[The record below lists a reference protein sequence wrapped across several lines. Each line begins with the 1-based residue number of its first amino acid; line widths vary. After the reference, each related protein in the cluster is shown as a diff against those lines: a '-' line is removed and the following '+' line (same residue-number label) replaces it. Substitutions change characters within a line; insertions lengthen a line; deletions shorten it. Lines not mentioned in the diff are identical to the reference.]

1 MKNITVIN
9 VICSFTL
16 FILSACSSAPKVE
29 PQTQVMTP
37 VYVAGTNVS
46 EIRMNDVRNPEN
58 VEVYTVGRYVDPNNS
73 DIMYEKSELYRL
85 ANSSTW
91 NRRPNPPIKLSDG
104 STLLEPETSNTVNER
119 PLYAELEKRIMDY
132 RDSVAQ
138 NNQKY
143 AEMINKGAQDINQ
156 SAQKMDALI
165 KQNEAMIKNQNE
177 LNEKIKKQSDT
188 TDELKKLIE
197 TKPQPQEDTVDKT
210 PSTSDLKA

>member
-1 MKNITVIN
+1 MKKMIVIN
-9 VICSFTL
+9 IVYGIAFL
-16 FILSACSSAPKVE
+16 MLSACSSTPKVE

-37 VYVAGTNVS
+37 VYVAGTNVP

-58 VEVYTVGRYVDPNNS
+58 VEVYTVGRYIDPNNS
-73 DIMYEKSELYRL
+73 DIMYEKSELYRV

-104 STLLEPETSNTVNER
+104 STLIEPELTNTSEVK
-119 PLYAELEKRIMDY
+119 PLYAEMEKRIMDY
-132 RDSVAQ
+132 RDAVAQ

-156 SAQKMDALI
+156 SAQKMDSLI

-177 LNEKIKKQSDT
+177 LNEKIKKQSET
-188 TDELKKLIE
+188 TNELKKLIE
-197 TKPQPQEDTVDKT
+197 TKPQENTVDKT
-210 PSTSDLKA
+210 SPISDVKA

>member
-1 MKNITVIN
+1 MKNTTGIN
-9 VICSFTL
+9 IICSSTL
-16 FILSACSSAPKVE
+16 LMLNACSSTPKVE

-37 VYVAGTNVS
+37 VYVAGTTVS
-46 EIRMNDVRNPEN
+46 EMRMNDVRNPEN

-104 STLLEPETSNTVNER
+104 STLIEPELTNTSDVK
-119 PLYAELEKRIMDY
+119 PLYAEMEKRIMDY
-132 RDSVAQ
+132 RDAVAQ

-177 LNEKIKKQSDT
+177 LNEKIKKQSET
-188 TDELKKLIE
+188 TNELKKLIE
-197 TKPQPQEDTVDKT
+197 TKPQENTVDKT
-210 PSTSDLKA
+210 PSTSDLKV

>member
-1 MKNITVIN
+1 MKKMIVIN
-9 VICSFTL
+9 IVYGTTL
-16 FILSACSSAPKVE
+16 IILSACSSTPKVE

-58 VEVYTVGRYVDPNNS
+58 VEVYTVGRYIDPNNS

-104 STLLEPETSNTVNER
+104 STFLEPEASNTAEIK
-119 PLYAELEKRIMDY
+119 PLYVELEKRIMDY
-132 RDSVAQ
+132 RDAVAQ

-177 LNEKIKKQSDT
+177 LNEKIKKQSET
-188 TDELKKLIE
+188 TNELKKLIE
-197 TKPQPQEDTVDKT
+197 AKPQENTVDKT
-210 PSTSDLKA
+210 SPISDVKA